1 MRMRSFAFLF
11 FVLFACG
18 ILCLFAARSDIV
30 LQVNGIPRPVIILDA
45 GHGGEDGG
53 AVAPDGTPE
62 KDINLSVSEI
72 IAMYFD
78 WFGVD
83 YVMVRE
89 KDELIGDNS
98 LPTVRERKVSDIR
111 KRMSL
116 VKQTPG
122 AVLLSIHQ
130 NIFISSRYSGTQVF
144 YAKNAP
150 GSMELAE
157 TIQRAVVSALQPDN
171 ERKVKPTEGT
181 VFLLDEATKTSV
193 MVECGFL
200 SNERELSKLKTP
212 EYRSQISLFI
222 ALGVCEYINN

>member
-1 MRMRSFAFLF
+1 MRSFALLF
-11 FVLFACG
+11 SVLFACG
-18 ILCLFAARSDIV
+18 TLCLFAERSDTV
-30 LQVNGIPRPVIILDA
+30 LQVNGVQRPVVILDA

-62 KDINLSVSEI
+62 KDINLSICEM
-72 IAMYFD
+72 IALYFD

-83 YVMVRE
+83 YVTVRE
-89 KDELIGDNS
+89 KDELIGDHS

-116 VKQTPG
+116 VEQTPG

-130 NIFISSRYSGTQVF
+130 NIFISSKYSGTQVF
-144 YAKNAP
+144 YAENAP

-157 TIQRAVVSALQPDN
+157 TIQRSVVSALQPDN
-171 ERKVKPTEGT
+171 ERKAKPTEGT

-212 EYRSQISLFI
+212 EYRTQISFFI
-222 ALGVCEYINN
+222 VSGVCEYINN